1 MRTQDQ
7 FEGYGRGSK
16 PGPAPK
22 LKGIVMAEYIWLG
35 GECEL
40 RGKTKA
46 IHNCPGIK
54 TVEDLP
60 SPWNFD
66 GSSTKQATGDN
77 SEVFLK
83 PVKVVTDPFKGA
95 PHVLV
100 MCETYQDLDLKIPNK
115 TNLRYFAKK
124 IFDARLEEDPWFGI
138 EQE

>member
-1 MRTQDQ
+1 
-7 FEGYGRGSK
+7 
-16 PGPAPK
+16 
-22 LKGIVMAEYIWLG
+22 
-35 GECEL
+35 
-40 RGKTKA
+40 
-46 IHNCPGIK
+46 
-54 TVEDLP
+54 LP